1 VQLESHATPP
11 PADTPQQRRAA
22 LHRAIQR
29 GLDSDEV
36 WRDLAEVCLELGFDD
51 EASRCVRRIHNPTA
65 RLALE
70 SKLSRKGRLGTGV
83 QRSASP
89 GGHSGPPGHS
99 GHSTAPAASNAG
111 PQGNAAAE
119 PARTRADRFE
129 IAGLSE
135 HLTDAVQF
143 LFVQH
148 MPWLVLLTT
157 LAFPLVVGLGGFL
170 TAGNCPL
177 SLAALAALP
186 GLCVLAV
193 VGATGRRILVDSSR
207 GGTEVPAV
215 DSLGP
220 LLRDARHFLVDAAL
234 VLGSLL
240 GPSVVAL
247 ALGAPLTTTLPGLF
261 IGLFFTP
268 LAWGLRQVRRDL
280 GALSPVTLLRGVKR
294 CGLGYV
300 GLAVLCV
307 GMFTPAGL
315 VTWAVFGRPVWV
327 QIAVIGPLCVV
338 PLFVASRLLGTW
350 LDSMRLELGA
360 VLIGNQDHQ
369 PRNARAFVD
378 KSVAAGTS
386 PTQPRQLR
394 RAGCARALRGAEDHR
409 QASSRRFCCANG
421 QGLGATGTGAH
432 SGHRREA
439 NQASSSQG
447 RDRACGQP
455 ACACSFSCAVS
466 CTRSR
471 SCACSCE
478 GCPADDR
485 REQAAC
491 PTGGTSSTT
500 GPVTRAARDRRSQS
514 SSASDGRYSGPL
526 DDAGCRGRFW
536 PGTRQ
541 TRRGGASSLSA
552 RSPQAPYRGVTC
564 GTCSTSLPCSVT
576 TAYGNVWFE
585 AAAP

>member
-1 VQLESHATPP
+1 MQLESHATPP
-11 PADTPQQRRAA
+11 PEDTPQQRRAA

-51 EASRCVRRIHNPTA
+51 EASRCVRRLHNPTV

-83 QRSASP
+83 QRAPSP
-89 GGHSGPPGHS
+89 TGHSE
-99 GHSTAPAASNAG
+99 APAASNAG
-111 PQGNAAAE
+111 PQGNAEE
-119 PARTRADRFE
+119 PATKRTDRFE
-129 IAGLSE
+129 IAGLTE
-135 HLTDAVQF
+135 HLIDAVQF

-207 GGTEVPAV
+207 GGTDVPAV
-215 DSLGP
+215 ASIGP
-220 LLRDARHFLVDAAL
+220 LLRDARHFLVDATV

-247 ALGAPLTTTLPGLF
+247 ACGAPVTTTLPGLL

-294 CGLGYV
+294 SGLGYV
-300 GLAVLCV
+300 GLATLCV
-307 GMFTPAGL
+307 GMFAPAGL
-315 VTWAVFGRPVWV
+315 VAWAVFGRPVWV
-327 QIAVIGPLCVV
+327 QIAIIGPLCVV

-360 VLIGNQDHQ
+360 VLIGPQNHR
-369 PRNARAFVD
+369 PRDARTNVE
-378 KSVAAGTS
+378 KSIASRTA
-386 PTQPRQLR
+386 PAQPRQPR
-394 RAGCARALRGAEDHR
+394 RPEALAHFDAPKVTEQPVRHR
-409 QASSRRFCCANG
+409 SP
-421 QGLGATGTGAH
+421 
-432 SGHRREA
+432 
-439 NQASSSQG
+439 
-447 RDRACGQP
+447 P
-455 ACACSFSCAVS
+455 A
-466 CTRSR
+466 
-471 SCACSCE
+471 
-478 GCPADDR
+478 
-485 REQAAC
+485 Q
-491 PTGGTSSTT
+491 
-500 GPVTRAARDRRSQS
+500 
-514 SSASDGRYSGPL
+514 
-526 DDAGCRGRFW
+526 
-536 PGTRQ
+536 
-541 TRRGGASSLSA
+541 
-552 RSPQAPYRGVTC
+552 PQAPA
-564 GTCSTSLPCSVT
+564 P
-576 TAYGNVWFE
+576 AAP
-585 AAAP
+585 AAASRRPATAASKRHASQPVNSARPAPSKPAPSKAGPSKPAPSKASPSRPAKATPATPAPARAPAPAAKRPPAPAPKPEPRAIEGRSPRRPAMTDTPDLSTMPGAVVVSGQERVKQGAAARPR

>member
-1 VQLESHATPP
+1 MQLESHATPP

-119 PARTRADRFE
+119 PARTRPDRFE

-394 RAGCARALRGAEDHR
+394 RPDALAHFEAPKTTAKPVRGGSAAPTAKSSARPAPARTPATAGKPTKPAARKAGTARA
-409 QASSRRFCCANG
+409 AS
-421 QGLGATGTGAH
+421 
-432 SGHRREA
+432 
-439 NQASSSQG
+439 
-447 RDRACGQP
+447 QP
-455 ACACSFSCAVS
+455 A
-466 CTRSR
+466 
-471 SCACSCE
+471 
-478 GCPADDR
+478 
-485 REQAAC
+485 
-491 PTGGTSSTT
+491 
-500 GPVTRAARDRRSQS
+500 PVPS
-514 SSASDGRYSGPL
+514 P
-526 DDAGCRGRFW
+526 
-536 PGTRQ
+536 
-541 TRRGGASSLSA
+541 A
-552 RSPQAPYRGVTC
+552 RSPVPPPAPAPARAAAKAAR
-564 GTCSTSLPCSVT
+564 PT
-576 TAYGNVWFE
+576 TAASKRPAPPAAPAPQTAPSPEPRAIEGRSPRRPAMADTPDLSTMPGAVVVSGQE
-585 AAAP
+585 RVKQGAAARPR